1 MKRRFDDEGGVW
13 IRTGIVL
20 GVLFYAGLVVMLAA
34 GFGAI
39 LPFVVIPL
47 VLVFLIAANALLGGP
62 RRRERPP
69 PRPIRPTDR
78 GPTPPPPDPEGNG
91 RPGQSNSVATEAPR
105 PGPRPARS
113 DDGEI
118 GVGG

>member
-1 MKRRFDDEGGVW
+1 VASRRFDDEGGVW

-20 GVLFYAGLVVMLAA
+20 GVIFYAGLVVMLAA

-78 GPTPPPPDPEGNG
+78 GLTPPPPDPEGNG
-91 RPGQSNSVATEAPR
+91 RSGKSNMVGTEAPG
-105 PGPRPARS
+105 PGPRPG
-113 DDGEI
+113 DGEI